1 MSLLEE
7 YFQLYEK
14 HVKEYDE
21 DKEIILLMQVGSF
34 YEAYES
40 HDGIGCAQIVSKL
53 LNMHLTKKKGKQEAG
68 KLNPY
73 MAGFP
78 KTVLPKHLTRL
89 NDLGYTVFIYDQNE
103 HDPTIRFLR
112 GKYSPQLRMD
122 FIDTL
127 DVTARESMTTI
138 FCYLLEKYPVQNGR
152 VRYMEYQQH
161 FCWLEVH
168 TGKIFFVENVDDSFQ
183 RMFEQF
189 LLQNQPTKLLF
200 YTEGIE
206 DDEKEQLHYILQK
219 YGMKKKIREW
229 SSHPLEYMHDLLKS
243 SFDTPPELDM
253 YPSMMNCVTYLLE
266 YIKEHDPI
274 LISNL
279 HTSRHSWMQMEN
291 RPFLQF
297 NRDVVKELFIFSIDD
312 SRKTDNERCKTLYD
326 ILAKSMN
333 IMGRRYLKRIL
344 QRPLTSAKSI
354 QMRYDKIK
362 NSNIEEKSLFSS
374 LIDME
379 WYYLRWR
386 RETLSTRHLSTLLQT
401 YKNLEKRYGLFR
413 NMNEFIEN
421 IWDIEKMNHD
431 DMFFKLD
438 DPVFATW
445 KLDFERKKEEL
456 YAIERGEE
464 DLKFIFCSEDIHSSY
479 FQITLKKWNKWS
491 VHKQNEYRQISK
503 TSSVVKIMKVTAD
516 RILYDMFHLK
526 QQMDHF
532 IKKLYKSQCELF
544 WNRFHSTINE
554 LHQMIMEDSMY
565 VSLKHFFQTHG
576 YTCPKVCE
584 DKKFFVKCENIRHGI
599 IEHVFPDDI
608 FVPFSLSLH
617 HEGPIG
623 KLIYGMNSSGKSTYM
638 KSIAL
643 GTWMAQCGLWVP
655 AEQFSFSPLYSMFS
669 KFSHSDNLYRGQSL
683 YVSEMSELRYML
695 EHSNEKSFLLLDEL
709 TSGTEVHSSSSL
721 IVALLEEFLH
731 RNIFFL
737 FTTHI
742 HWIAEYLEK
751 YSEKIEIS
759 HFLFDVGKSLKDD
772 SLIASEKND
781 LFNRKLQNGS
791 GPSLY
796 GVEVADKLGISSRI
810 IERAHKIRQHVKFEY
825 IPQNQD
831 KKSRYNSKLNM
842 EECIRCESRINL
854 HTHHIYPQKNFKDGK
869 EELNGFRKNA
879 LYNLIVLCE
888 DCHHDVHD
896 REE

>member
-14 HVKEYDE
+14 HAREHDE
-21 DKEIILLMQVGSF
+21 DKEIILLMQIGSF
-34 YEAYES
+34 YEAYEK
-40 HDGIGCAQIVSKL
+40 HDGVGCAQRVSKL

-68 KLNPY
+68 SSNPY

-78 KTVLPKHLTRL
+78 KSVLPKHLTRL

-103 HDPTIRFLR
+103 HDATIRYFR

-127 DVTARESMTTI
+127 DVTTRESMTTI

-152 VRYMEYQQH
+152 VRYTEYQQH

-189 LLQNQPTKLLF
+189 LLQNQPTKLLL
-200 YTEGIE
+200 YTDGME
-206 DDEKEQLHYILQK
+206 DVEKEQLHFIMQK
-219 YGMKKKIREW
+219 YNVKTKLREW
-229 SSHPLEYMHDLLKS
+229 TSHSLEYMQELLPS

-253 YPSMMNCVTYLLE
+253 YPVMMNCLTYLLE

-274 LISNL
+274 LVSNL
-279 HTSRHSWMQMEN
+279 HTSHHSWMQMEN

-326 ILAKSMN
+326 ILTKSMN
-333 IMGRRYLKRIL
+333 IMGKRYLKRIL
-344 QRPLTSAKSI
+344 QRPLTTASSI
-354 QMRYDKIK
+354 QERYDKIK
-362 NSNIEEKSLFSS
+362 SANVKEKTLYAS

-386 RETLSTRHLSTLLQT
+386 RETISTRHLSTLLQA
-401 YKNLEKRYGLFR
+401 YKNLEERYPSFCNL
-413 NMNEFIEN
+413 NEFIDN
-421 IWDIEKMNHD
+421 IWDIEKMHHD
-431 DMFFKLD
+431 DMFFKLN

-445 KLDFERKKEEL
+445 KLDFERKKEDL
-456 YAIERGEE
+456 YAIERADE

-491 VHKQNEYRQISK
+491 VFKQNDFRQISK
-503 TSSVVKIMKVTAD
+503 TSSVVKIMKVSAD
-516 RILYDMFHLK
+516 GLLYDLFHLK
-526 QQMDHF
+526 QKMDTF
-532 IKKLYKSQCELF
+532 LKELYKSQCEQF
-544 WNRFHSTINE
+544 WNRFDFTVNE
-554 LHQMIMEDSMY
+554 LHQTIMEDSMY
-565 VSLKHFFQTHG
+565 VSLKHFFDVHG
-576 YTCPKVCE
+576 YTCPEVVE
-584 DKKFFVKCENIRHGI
+584 NTKFFVHCENIRHGI
-599 IEHVFPDDI
+599 IEHIFPEDI
-608 FVPFSLSLH
+608 FVPFSLSLN

-638 KSIAL
+638 KSVAL

-655 AEQFSFSPLYSMFS
+655 AEHFSFTPLFSMFS

-721 IVALLEEFLH
+721 IVALLEEFIH

-742 HWIAEYLEK
+742 HWIAEYLKK
-751 YSEKIEIS
+751 YVDKIEIS
-759 HFLFDVGKSLKDD
+759 HFLFDVEKPLGDER
-772 SLIASEKND
+772 LIASDKSD
-781 LFNRKLQNGS
+781 LFNRKLQGGS

-796 GVEVADKLGISSRI
+796 GVEVAEKLGIHSRI
-810 IERAHKIRQHVKFEY
+810 IDRALKIRQHVHFDY
-825 IPQNQD
+825 TLPNQE
-831 KKSRYNSKLNM
+831 KKSRYNSKLSM
-842 EECIRCESRINL
+842 DECLRCQSRVNL
-854 HTHHIYPQKNFKDGK
+854 HTHHIFPQKYFKDGK
-869 EELNGFRKNA
+869 DALNGFRKNA

-888 DCHHDVHD
+888 ECHHDVH
-896 REE
+896 EGE